1 MNNLPAETE
10 CPWETG
16 ALGASF
22 EHAAPAPESLGDEVD
37 EALALQLI
45 SIRLPRKLITD
56 LRLIAEREGL
66 GYQPLARRVLMRFV
80 EAEFRAMAHELL
92 VSTMA
97 DQDGCTD
104 APIRKTG

>member
-10 CPWETG
+10 CPWESG

-22 EHAAPAPESLGDEVD
+22 EHAAPAPESLGEEVD

-45 SIRLPRKLITD
+45 SIRLPRKLIAD
-56 LRLIAEREGL
+56 LKLIADREGL

-80 EAEFRAMAHELL
+80 EAEFRAMAHERL

-97 DQDGCTD
+97 GQNGCTD
-104 APIRKTG
+104 TSIRKTG